1 MHRCARPAFQFGIHG
16 KQCPQFHCLFSAVLM
31 NSPTQSK
38 FEFQLGQLY
47 SRINYERQT
56 NVAPK
61 SFDLSKMQGLVQR
74 LGSPELKYPVIHVA
88 GTKGKGSVC
97 TMLGAIL
104 SASGFRTGVYTSPH
118 METIHQRMA
127 VDGELITDDQMLAV
141 FERFEPVV
149 AEYDQWLTS
158 QNRRP
163 VTFFEFTTAMAM
175 QFFADQKCDAVV
187 LETGLG
193 GRLDSTNVC
202 QPKISIVTNISLD
215 HTKQLGNSLEKIAF
229 EKAGIIKPNV
239 PVISGVTGEPC
250 QSVIQDVA
258 IDRSSPLLQR
268 DRDFTLQRH
277 TDSVTFDFTM
287 KTGDRDV
294 HIKDLQTGML
304 GSHQADNAAL
314 AIAAAV
320 ELRKSDWTINDDAI
334 RAGLQGARLA
344 GRMEQ
349 LSSQPTVIVD
359 MSHNPASAEA
369 LRNYLCDVS
378 PEWKPA
384 TKRALIFG
392 TTKGKD
398 CAKMLAVLLPIFDEI
413 VFTQYQNNPR
423 AMPTADLV
431 EQARQLGYQRNVSV
445 IAQPV
450 SAWKNSFSG
459 ASNTDFICIAG
470 SVFLLA
476 ELRASVIADCQA
488 PNGPHLV

>member
-1 MHRCARPAFQFGIHG
+1 
-16 KQCPQFHCLFSAVLM
+16 M
-31 NSPTQSK
+31 NPPTQSK
-38 FEFQLGQLY
+38 FESLLGKLY
-47 SRINYERQT
+47 GRINYERQAY
-56 NVAPK
+56 VAPK

-104 SASGFRTGVYTSPH
+104 TAAGFRTGVYTSPH

-127 VDGELITDDQMLAV
+127 VDGELITDDQMLNV

-149 AEYDQWLTS
+149 AEYDQWLAS

-202 QPKISIVTNISLD
+202 QPKLSIVTNISLD

-239 PVISGVTGEPC
+239 PVICGVTGEPC
-250 QSVIQDVA
+250 QPVIQDVA
-258 IDRSSPLLQR
+258 ADRNSPLLQR
-268 DRDFTLQRH
+268 DEDFAIQRQA
-277 TDSVTFDFTM
+277 DGVTFDFTM
-287 KTGDRDV
+287 KTIQHDV

-314 AIAAAV
+314 AIAAAI
-320 ELRKSDWTINDDAI
+320 ELRQSDWKIGEDAI
-334 RAGLQGARLA
+334 RAGLLRAHLA

-349 LSSQPTVIVD
+349 LGSQPTVILD
-359 MSHNPASAEA
+359 MSHNPASTEA
-369 LRNYLCDVS
+369 LRDYLCDVS
-378 PEWKPA
+378 PQWKPA
-384 TKRALIFG
+384 TKRTLIFG

-398 CAKMLAVLLPIFDEI
+398 CEKMLAVLLPIFDEV

-431 EQARQLGYQRNVSV
+431 EHARLLGFQQNVSV
-445 IAQPV
+445 ISQPV
-450 SAWKNSFSG
+450 SAWTKSFSD
-459 ASNTDFICIAG
+459 AADSDFICIAG

-488 PNGPHLV
+488 THFGSGGLDL